1 MASYTPGFLRGRVT
15 YSTNFL
21 KDIRKRAKTDY
32 HNFTLPVPTRSW
44 IIALCVCKCHASRPY
59 RRSRAGSTLFQ
70 KIHLHIMHRER
81 MHNSQP
87 GIVSSNLCNI
97 KCTNWGLDSSK
108 ANFLNLAQV
117 NARSICITIESFHQH
132 IIEQEVNICAIMDTW
147 LRNEDDLATRQIQ
160 PEGYKVLSYPRQG
173 RTGGGIALVHHNH
186 INIMDLETNHPTLT
200 TMETHCFP
208 INIAASQI
216 FLQIIYQFPNTGK
229 IDFGNELADHF
240 ESHAS
245 NLTDKMLLVG
255 DFNIHV
261 DNPDTILLNNLLAS
275 YNLVNRINFPTHKL
289 QHTLD
294 LIIDNGD
301 NLLIMSTSRGLLIS
315 DHNFVHCTLNVKH
328 PLPSPKTIQYRQ
340 IKKMDHT
347 AFRDNLKNT

>member
-1 MASYTPGFLRGRVT
+1 MRY
-15 YSTNFL
+15 
-21 KDIRKRAKTDY
+21 
-32 HNFTLPVPTRSW
+32 
-44 IIALCVCKCHASRPY
+44 
-59 RRSRAGSTLFQ
+59 
-70 KIHLHIMHRER
+70 
-81 MHNSQP
+81 
-87 GIVSSNLCNI
+87 
-97 KCTNWGLDSSK
+97 
-108 ANFLNLAQV
+108 
-117 NARSICITIESFHQH
+117 
-132 IIEQEVNICAIMDTW
+132 
-147 LRNEDDLATRQIQ
+147 EDDLATRQIP

-186 INIMDLETNHPTLT
+186 INIMDLKTNHPTLT
-200 TMETHCFP
+200 IMKTHCFT
-208 INIAASQI
+208 INIAASHI
-216 FLQIIYQFPNTGK
+216 FFQIIYRFPNTSM
-229 IDFGNELADHF
+229 IDLGNELADHF

-255 DFNIHV
+255 DFNVHV
-261 DNPDTILLNNLLAS
+261 DNPDNSDTILLDDLLAS
-275 YNLVNRINFPTHKL
+275 YNLVKRVNFPTLKL

-347 AFRDNLKNT
+347 AFRDNSKNT